1 MYWKINLMIGLQND
15 RQRLELNMS
24 VYKKKNNKWYY
35 QFMLNG
41 ERKHGICPGAS
52 DKKEAEQYENSI
64 KFRLAQQQN
73 GVMPREEKCVPL
85 YKLREVYEIYAKN
98 NKKSYKSDMY
108 TLQVILFY
116 FGANAIVQH
125 ITPTQIEKFKE
136 WLKTEREVKN
146 STINHYLV
154 LLSKMFN
161 VGIDNAI
168 IRNNPIQKVSKLRE
182 DNHKIRY
189 LTKAEESR
197 LFDEIER
204 EYEVLDKYTKKAKIV
219 QPYLYLKPII
229 ITALHTGMRRGEIL
243 NLKWSNIDFVQGFIE
258 LLETKSGKSRKIPI
272 SDSLHRVLKSIKP
285 TSEYVF
291 INPQTNEPYK
301 DLKKSFHTVLEKAG
315 IKNFR
320 FHDLRHT
327 VATRL
332 VEKGIDLTVVQ
343 EILGHSKITTTQR
356 YAHPVPQRK
365 LDAISILNDYL
376 DI

>member
-1 MYWKINLMIGLQND
+1 M
-15 RQRLELNMS
+15 
-24 VYKKKNNKWYY
+24 
-35 QFMLNG
+35 
-41 ERKHGICPGAS
+41 
-52 DKKEAEQYENSI
+52 
-64 KFRLAQQQN
+64 
-73 GVMPREEKCVPL
+73 
-85 YKLREVYEIYAKN
+85 
-98 NKKSYKSDMY
+98 
-108 TLQVILFY
+108 ILFY
-116 FGANAIVQH
+116 FGANVIVQH

-154 LLSKMFN
+154 LLCKMFN

-204 EYEVLDKYTKKAKIV
+204 EYEVLDKYTKKTKIV

-243 NLKWSNIDFVQGFIE
+243 NLKWSNIDFAQGFIE

-272 SDSLHRVLKSIKP
+272 SASLHQVLKNIKP

-291 INPQTNEPYK
+291 VNPQTNEPYK
-301 DLKKSFHTVLEKAG
+301 DLKKSFHTILEKAG
-315 IKNFR
+315 IKDFR

-365 LDAISILNDYL
+365 LDAIEVLNSYTNESP
-376 DI
+376 

>member
-1 MYWKINLMIGLQND
+1 
-15 RQRLELNMS
+15 MS

-35 QFMLNG
+35 LFMLNG
-41 ERKHGICPGAS
+41 ERKHGLCPGAS
-52 DKKEAEQYENSI
+52 EKKEAEQYENAI

-73 GVMPREEKCVPL
+73 GVIPREEKNVPL
-85 YKLREVYEIYAKN
+85 SKLISLYENYAKN
-98 NKKSYKSDMY
+98 NKLSYKSDTY
-108 TLQVILFY
+108 TLKIITSF
-116 FGANAIVQH
+116 FGANMIVQK
-125 ITPTQIEKFKE
+125 ITPRKIEDFKE
-136 WLKTEREVKN
+136 WLKSTRNVKN

-161 VGIDNAI
+161 VGIDNAL
-168 IRNNPIQKVSKLRE
+168 IRSNPLQKVSKLRE
-182 DNHKIRY
+182 NNHKIRY
-189 LTKAEESR
+189 LTLDEEKR
-197 LFDEIER
+197 LFVEIER
-204 EYEVLDKYTKKAKIV
+204 EYDVLDKNTRKIKTV

-229 ITALHTGMRRGEIL
+229 ITALQTGMRRGEIL
-243 NLKWSNIDFVQGFIE
+243 NLKWSNIDFEQGFIE

-272 SDSLHRVLKSIKP
+272 SNKLKDVFDNSNR

-291 INPQTNEPYK
+291 INPKTNQPYQ
-301 DLKKSFHTVLEKAG
+301 DIKKSFHTILDKAN
-315 IKNFR
+315 IQNFR

-365 LDAISILNDYL
+365 LDAVEVLNNYTNNS
-376 DI
+376 